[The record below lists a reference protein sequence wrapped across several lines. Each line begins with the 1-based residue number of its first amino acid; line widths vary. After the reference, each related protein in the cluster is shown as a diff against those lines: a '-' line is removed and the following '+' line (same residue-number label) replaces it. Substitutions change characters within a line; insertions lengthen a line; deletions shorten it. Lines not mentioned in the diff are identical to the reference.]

1 MHAQQNS
8 TPVSFH
14 NFIRQFAQDI
24 VEANGFDL
32 DVGENGVHVEQNC
45 TSPVVDYVESVH
57 EELVVDTLNRLLQG
71 HNVPFSCDSF
81 LNGTLLS
88 TSRSQI
94 AVVDYF

>member
-1 MHAQQNS
+1 M
-8 TPVSFH
+8 
-14 NFIRQFAQDI
+14 

-32 DVGENGVHVEQNC
+32 DVGENGVLVEQHC

-71 HNVPFSCDSF
+71 TNVPFSCDSF

-88 TSRSQI
+88 TSTSQI
-94 AVVDYF
+94 AVVDDF